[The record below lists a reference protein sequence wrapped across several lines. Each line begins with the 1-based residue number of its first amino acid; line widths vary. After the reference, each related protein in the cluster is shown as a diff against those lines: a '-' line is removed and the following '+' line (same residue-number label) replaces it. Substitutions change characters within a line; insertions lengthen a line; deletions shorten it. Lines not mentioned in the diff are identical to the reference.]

1 VSPVEY
7 LGIAIVPTAWLA
19 LALQYTGREKWLTRR
34 NLALL
39 AIEPFVTLLLAWT
52 NELHQR
58 GRLTGHLIVLRDITE
73 RKRAEEEI
81 RQRTTQLEALRKVG
95 LELTSQL
102 DLDALLHSIVSR
114 AIELLGGTEGGLYL
128 YRPEQDVLEW
138 AVSIG
143 PNMAST
149 GTVLHRGEG
158 LSGRIWETGE
168 PLIVD
173 DYQHWEGHAAV
184 YEGYPWTACRSAI
197 RPPHCRPHRPRRRYG
212 AVRVSR

>member
-1 VSPVEY
+1 VSLVEY

-102 DLDALLHSIVSR
+102 DLDALLHSIASYRTAGGNRRRPLPLPTR
-114 AIELLGGTEGGLYL
+114 AGRAGVGCVHWPQHGIHWNRPPPGRGSLWQDLGDG
-128 YRPEQDVLEW
+128 R
-138 AVSIG
+138 A
-143 PNMAST
+143 A
-149 GTVLHRGEG
+149 HRG
-158 LSGRIWETGE
+158 
-168 PLIVD
+168 
-173 DYQHWEGHAAV
+173 
-184 YEGYPWTACRSAI
+184 
-197 RPPHCRPHRPRRRYG
+197 
-212 AVRVSR
+212 